1 MYGGANVTGVVD
13 VRVSP
18 FRDDGLPDV
27 VYTAEPPFIW
37 TVFPKAWEMIAA
49 PRVLP
54 TSACA
59 IDGCSSPN

>member
-1 MYGGANVTGVVD
+1 MIEWYSQMYGGANVTGVVD

-37 TVFPKAWEMIAA
+37 TVFPKA
-49 PRVLP
+49 
-54 TSACA
+54 
-59 IDGCSSPN
+59 